1 MCPNSTSPHAAPCLS
16 RFSSY
21 SSLDSD
27 FKELYESDPCSTS
40 VLASTSEFWLQFQG
54 FNPNPEA
61 PFLKEFDRL
70 AKQQDWSKNEKRRQ
84 RVAAFS
90 AEISF
95 HWKNLTVL
103 DSWQALCVEVGAA
116 VGDDVPPSIPKCKKV
131 GGLLVVVFPDSL
143 RVLLVVC

>member
-1 MCPNSTSPHAAPCLS
+1 MCSHPTSPYAAPCLS

-21 SSLDSD
+21 SSLDND
-27 FKELYESDPCSTS
+27 FKELYDSNLYSTS
-40 VLASTSEFWLQFQG
+40 VLPSTSEFWLQFQG
-54 FNPNPEA
+54 FNPKPEA

-70 AKQQDWSKNEKRRQ
+70 AKQQDWNKNEKRRQ

-116 VGDDVPPSIPKCKKV
+116 VGDDVPPSIPKCRKV
-131 GGLLVVVFPDSL
+131 SGLPVVFLDSL
-143 RVLLVVC
+143 RVMLLVC

>member
-1 MCPNSTSPHAAPCLS
+1 MCANPTSLYEAPCVS
-16 RFSSY
+16 RFSPW
-21 SSLDSD
+21 SSVDD
-27 FKELYESDPCSTS
+27 IS
-40 VLASTSEFWLQFQG
+40 VLPSTSEFWSQFQD

-70 AKQQDWSKNEKRRQ
+70 AKQQNWSKNQKRSQ

-90 AEISF
+90 AEVSF
-95 HWKNLTVL
+95 HWKNHTVL

-116 VGDDVPPSIPKCKKV
+116 VGDGVPASISKCKKV

-143 RVLLVVC
+143 RVLLAVC